1 MSVYRIVRD
10 PSVMTISNRTRET
23 WESHACTSTP
33 LQRVHVLGR
42 WTLRHRWR
50 CTCVQRCVRLEIL
63 RKHPQND
70 WTLDSSITDSDQLPC
85 TGTHISAISIY
96 NIYVD
101 LWDLFLGTR
110 TGQAPG
116 AILVLLSKSESSPP
130 ESYAPEYIHNTVSC
144 PAWLWP
150 SLGMTHNVEKGSSVW
165 ENGSAAVP
173 QLNRSSWDQ
182 NIVRNIWISLIVQYV
197 GISHSIS
204 DYLRYGG
211 LCGVGGAREG
221 GIIFGLTRL
230 PIRGF
235 QTSMLIL
242 IPTHFYALS
251 LAGWT

>member
-1 MSVYRIVRD
+1 MYN
-10 PSVMTISNRTRET
+10 TY
-23 WESHACTSTP
+23 
-33 LQRVHVLGR
+33 
-42 WTLRHRWR
+42 LR
-50 CTCVQRCVRLEIL
+50 
-63 RKHPQND
+63 
-70 WTLDSSITDSDQLPC
+70 
-85 TGTHISAISIY
+85 
-96 NIYVD
+96 
-101 LWDLFLGTR
+101 DLFLGTR
-110 TGQAPG
+110 TGWAPG
-116 AILVLLSKSESSPP
+116 AILVLLSKSETSPAESS
-130 ESYAPEYIHNTVSC
+130 APEYIHNTVSC

-211 LCGVGGAREG
+211 LCGVGGEGGG